1 MNNWIELL
9 ILLLILTNFVM
20 LGSSRLAVCIRTV
33 AIQGI
38 LLGILPLMIDWP
50 ELALRTTVV
59 SAGALI
65 LKGMIFPWLLFRA
78 LRQAG
83 IRREVEPFVGY
94 VPSLF
99 IGLLGLVASLYIGTN
114 LHFPVQGAV
123 ADVIPL
129 SLFFILAGLFL
140 LTTRKK
146 ALSMVMG
153 YLVLENGIYAFGS
166 VVLNKVPAI
175 VEMGVL
181 LDALVAVFIMGIAT
195 YHINREFDHIDV
207 NKLDNLKG

>member
-9 ILLLILTNFVM
+9 IMLLILSNFVM
-20 LGSSRLAVCIRTV
+20 LGSSRISVCIRTV

-38 LLGILPLMIDWP
+38 LLGILPLIIDWP
-50 ELALRTTVV
+50 EFPLRTAVL
-59 SAGALI
+59 SAGAMI
-65 LKGMIFPWLLFRA
+65 LKGIIFPWLLFRA
-78 LRQAG
+78 QRQAG
-83 IRREVEPFVGY
+83 IRLEVEPFVGY
-94 VPSLF
+94 APSLF
-99 IGLLGLVASLYIGTN
+99 IGLLSLVASLYIGSN

-123 ADVIPL
+123 AEVIPL
-129 SLFFILAGLFL
+129 SLFSILAGLFL
-140 LTTRKK
+140 LTTRKN
-146 ALSMVMG
+146 ALSTVMG

-166 VVLNKVPAI
+166 VVLKKVPAI

-207 NKLDNLKG
+207 DKLNNLKG

>member
-1 MNNWIELL
+1 MNNWIDLLIILL
-9 ILLLILTNFVM
+9 ILSNFVM
-20 LGSSRLAVCIRTV
+20 LGSSRLAVCIRTL

-38 LLGILPLMIDWP
+38 LLGILPLMIDRQD
-50 ELALRTTVV
+50 LVLHTTLV
-59 SAGALI
+59 SIGALI
-65 LKGMIFPWLLFRA
+65 IKGIVFPWLLFKV
-78 LRQAG
+78 LRRIG
-83 IRREVEPFVGY
+83 IRREIEPFVGY

-99 IGLLGLVASLYIGTN
+99 IGLAGLIVSLYIGSK
-114 LHFPVQGAV
+114 LDFPAPESV

-129 SLFFILAGLFL
+129 SLFSILAGLFL

-166 VVLNKVPAI
+166 VVLNKVPVI
-175 VEMGVL
+175 VELGVL

-207 NKLDNLKG
+207 NRLDNLKG

>member
-9 ILLLILTNFVM
+9 IMLLILSNFVM

-33 AIQGI
+33 AVQGI
-38 LLGILPLMIDWP
+38 LLGILPLMIEWP
-50 ELALRTTVV
+50 ELSLRTAGV

-65 LKGMIFPWLLFRA
+65 LKGMVFPWLLFRA
-78 LRQAG
+78 QRQVG
-83 IRREVEPFVGY
+83 IRREIEPFVGY
-94 VPSLF
+94 APSLF
-99 IGLLGLVASLYIGTN
+99 IGLLGLLAAIYIGSN
-114 LHFPVQGAV
+114 FHFPVQDPA
-123 ADVIPL
+123 ANVIPL

-175 VEMGVL
+175 VEMGVM

-207 NKLDNLKG
+207 NKLNNLKG